1 MVICIPSG
9 TLGFASTCT
18 KQAPSNSLVFC
29 PFSAKTCH
37 VLSSEED
44 SDSKYRAGRVKVP
57 CLISPPLQCTLQTY
71 RHLTRLLRNTW
82 EHLNLGM
89 FMCYFKYVNIHI
101 FEMPGMMI
109 RMIQLAKGVKVRLT
123 LELPLRV
130 KIHCA

>member
-1 MVICIPSG
+1 MIICISSG

-18 KQAPSNSLVFC
+18 KQAPNNSLVFC

-71 RHLTRLLRNTW
+71 RHLTRLLRSTW
-82 EHLNLGM
+82 EHPNLEM

-101 FEMPGMMI
+101 FEIGTDA
-109 RMIQLAKGVKVRLT
+109 RDDDKDDT
-123 LELPLRV
+123 
-130 KIHCA
+130 CS